1 MKKQTTHQN
10 SAFYK
15 TSTLIDNNDM
25 TTTLLESTNK
35 VFKPLSLVSNY
46 IDESQLNNQVG
57 NDVFDQVRHVR
68 DKYGN
73 DILHNSWINRNNIG
87 NSIQEGE
94 TSLINKEKR
103 VLKKQVKKI
112 QNEIDSLEKKLVELK
127 KRKEE
132 VKKDIEKTD
141 KECRTLIQKNIEI
154 TQFKYEL
161 IRIEEKCD
169 RIRAEIRKPFMIQ
182 KFK

>member
-10 SAFYK
+10 SAFDK

-68 DKYGN
+68 NKYGN
-73 DILHNSWINRNNIG
+73 DILYNR
-87 NSIQEGE
+87 
-94 TSLINKEKR
+94 
-103 VLKKQVKKI
+103 
-112 QNEIDSLEKKLVELK
+112 
-127 KRKEE
+127 
-132 VKKDIEKTD
+132 
-141 KECRTLIQKNIEI
+141 
-154 TQFKYEL
+154 
-161 IRIEEKCD
+161 
-169 RIRAEIRKPFMIQ
+169 
-182 KFK
+182 